1 MTNDISRG
9 TAEMTA
15 AMLISGTIG
24 WFVIM
29 SGQPVL
35 AVVFWRCLFGAL
47 ALLAVCTA
55 LGLVNR
61 KAMSARTLA
70 LASFGGVAIVLNWL
84 LLFKAYALTSISV
97 ATIVYNTQPF
107 MLLALGTVF
116 LGDRITSNKIA
127 WLGVS
132 FLGMIFIVLVPGS
145 LKGGQGTYIIG
156 IALSLSAAFLYAVAS
171 LVTKRLRGTPPH
183 LIALVQVTTGII
195 ILAPLADF
203 SVLPSD
209 ASSWGMLATLGV
221 AHTGLMYYLLY
232 GAIQR
237 LPTHITGAL
246 SFIYPAAAVGVD
258 MAAFGHVLRPM
269 QYFGAVLILAAAAG
283 MTLGWQLAPMGGRDT
298 LRKPAKGPSS

>member
-1 MTNDISRG
+1 MMMSEISRG
-9 TAEMTA
+9 TAEMSA

-107 MLLALGTVF
+107 MLLALGGVF

-127 WLGVS
+127 WLSVS
-132 FLGMIFIVLVPGS
+132 FLGMILIVLVPGAWS
-145 LKGGQGTYIIG
+145 SGKGGYLMG
-156 IALSLSAAFLYAVAS
+156 IVFSLAAAFPYAVAS
-171 LVTKRLRGTPPH
+171 LVTKRLKGTPPH
-183 LIALVQVTTGII
+183 LIALVQVTTGIVM
-195 ILAPLADF
+195 LAPQADF
-203 SVLPSD
+203 SVLPRD
-209 ASSWGMLATLGV
+209 PSSWGMLITLGV

-237 LPTHITGAL
+237 LPTHIIGAL
-246 SFIYPAAAVGVD
+246 SFIYPAVAVGVD

-269 QYFGAVLILAAAAG
+269 QYLGAALILAAAAG
-283 MTLGWQLAPMGGRDT
+283 MTLGWQLI
-298 LRKPAKGPSS
+298 PARGKAVDVSTG

>member
-1 MTNDISRG
+1 MTSDISRG

-47 ALLAVCTA
+47 ALLAVCSA

-61 KAMSARTLA
+61 KAVSVWTLA
-70 LASFGGVAIVLNWL
+70 LASFGGIAIVLNWL

-107 MLLALGTVF
+107 MLLALGGVF
-116 LGDRITSNKIA
+116 LSDRITSNKIA
-127 WLGVS
+127 WLSVS
-132 FLGMIFIVLVPGS
+132 FLGMILIVFVPDAWS
-145 LKGGQGTYIIG
+145 GGQGAYLKGIG
-156 IALSLSAAFLYAVAS
+156 FSLAAAFLYAVAS
-171 LVTKRLRGTPPH
+171 LATKRLKGTPPH
-183 LIALVQVTTGII
+183 LIALVQVTTGVI
-195 ILAPLADF
+195 ILAPLVDF

-209 ASSWGMLATLGV
+209 PSSWGNLITLGV
-221 AHTGLMYYLLY
+221 VHTGLMYYLLY

-237 LPTHITGAL
+237 LPIHIIGAL
-246 SFIYPAAAVGVD
+246 SFIYPAVAVGVD
-258 MAAFGHVLRPM
+258 VAAFGHVLRPM
-269 QYFGAVLILAAAAG
+269 QYLGAALILAAAAG
-283 MTLGWQLAPMGGRDT
+283 MTLGWRLV
-298 LRKPAKGPSS
+298 PARGKAVDVHTG

>member
-55 LGLVNR
+55 LGLVNL
-61 KAMSARTLA
+61 KAMSVRTLA

-107 MLLALGTVF
+107 MLLALGGVF

-127 WLGVS
+127 WLSVS
-132 FLGMIFIVLVPGS
+132 FLGMILIVLVPGAWS
-145 LKGGQGTYIIG
+145 SGKGGYLMG
-156 IALSLSAAFLYAVAS
+156 IVFSLAAAFLYAVAS
-171 LVTKRLRGTPPH
+171 LVTKRLKGIPPH
-183 LIALVQVTTGII
+183 LIALVQVTTGIVM
-195 ILAPLADF
+195 LAPLADF
-203 SVLPSD
+203 SVFPSD
-209 ASSWGMLATLGV
+209 SSSWGMLITLGV
-221 AHTGLMYYLLY
+221 VHTGLMYYLLY

-237 LPTHITGAL
+237 LPTHIIGAL
-246 SFIYPAAAVGVD
+246 SFIYPAVAVGVD

-269 QYFGAVLILAAAAG
+269 QYLGAALILAAAAG
-283 MTLGWQLAPMGGRDT
+283 MTLGWQLI
-298 LRKPAKGPSS
+298 PARGKAVGVHTG